1 MASLNKGADITKGL
15 KKVTDAEKTHKN
27 PALRAAGTVPSK
39 GEKPAVP
46 AKTFGLPT
54 QSNKPPKL
62 ELDGKKWVVEY
73 FKNNPNIS
81 IEETQ
86 TNQSIYIFKCEGST
100 VKISGKCNNIILD
113 SCKKTAVVFDSVVSS
128 CEFINCQSVQ
138 MQVLGA
144 VPTISVDKT
153 DGCQMYLSKDSLEAE
168 IITAK
173 SSEMNVLIP
182 KGEDFVEQ
190 PIPEQ
195 FKTMLKAGKLVTS
208 ATESV

>member
-27 PALRAAGTVPSK
+27 PALRGSGVVASK

-46 AKTFGLPT
+46 VKTVGMKTEMSRPA
-54 QSNKPPKL
+54 KL

-73 FKNNPNIS
+73 FKNNPNIN

-86 TNQSIYIFKCEGST
+86 NNQSIYVFKCEGST
-100 VKISGKCNNIILD
+100 IKISGKCNNIILD

-138 MQVLGA
+138 MQVLGS

-195 FKTMLKAGKLVTS
+195 FKTMLKGGKLVTS